1 MAVCQVFNKT
11 AGILAFFRQKYG
23 FAAATAVLRA
33 LNVRGSSE
41 KFTKMLPRFYRL
53 FVSGVQACDCVRL
66 RLSE

>member
-11 AGILAFFRQKYG
+11 AGILAFFRQKDG
-23 FAAATAVLRA
+23 FVVATAVLRA

-41 KFTKMLPRFYRL
+41 KITKMLPRFYSM
-53 FVSGVQACDCVRL
+53 FVAVVQACNWVRL

>member
-1 MAVCQVFNKT
+1 MAVCQAFNEV

-41 KFTKMLPRFYRL
+41 KFTKLLPRFYSL
-53 FVSGVQACDCVRL
+53 FVAGVQTCGWL
-66 RLSE
+66 G

>member
-1 MAVCQVFNKT
+1 MAVRQVFNKT

-41 KFTKMLPRFYRL
+41 KFTKLLPRFYSL
-53 FVSGVQACDCVRL
+53 FVAGVQTCGWL
-66 RLSE
+66 G